1 MQNVRKIVSVVDTF
15 SLDNL
20 SIKEKVF
27 NAKEIALKNIN
38 EVFNKDDFF
47 ELLPIETIIIH
58 ENICQNDY
66 DDIYYGIKYIENN
79 ILYFDVFIPHTD
91 NYKNIFK
98 NESTDKIIETFF
110 NLYSEAIAEIKFQTD
125 CKFRKQIKSVLGE
138 VLYREVIKIE
148 NDSEKLDALAIFSN
162 NLDLKQRKTWFES
175 FMNNFISKEYLLV
188 SIDGNT
194 PIYKGNECS
203 YHYDEENEIF
213 IVKDLVNKIDY
224 PIVDLYKRGK
234 IWVCQIANK
243 DKEVYI
249 RLFDIFEV

>member
-38 EVFNKDDFF
+38 EVFNNDDIFD
-47 ELLPIETIIIH
+47 LLAINTIVIH
-58 ENICQNDY
+58 ENICKNDY
-66 DDIYYGIKYIENN
+66 DDVYYGVKDFKNKAV
-79 ILYFDVFIPHTD
+79 YFDILVPNID
-91 NYKNIFK
+91 EYKKIFK
-98 NESTDKIIETFF
+98 DEPIDKIIETFF
-110 NLYSEAIAEIKFQTD
+110 NIYSEAIAEIKFQTD
-125 CKFRKQIKSVLGE
+125 CKFRKQIKSILGE
-138 VLYREVIKIE
+138 VLYKEVIKIE
-148 NDSEKLDALAIFSN
+148 NDSEKLEALAIFSN
-162 NLDLKQRKTWFES
+162 NLDLKQRKTWFER
-175 FMNNFISKEYLLV
+175 FMNNFISKEYLLI

-194 PIYKGNECS
+194 PIYKGNECG
-203 YHYDEENEIF
+203 YFFDEENEIF

-243 DKEVYI
+243 DKEVHI